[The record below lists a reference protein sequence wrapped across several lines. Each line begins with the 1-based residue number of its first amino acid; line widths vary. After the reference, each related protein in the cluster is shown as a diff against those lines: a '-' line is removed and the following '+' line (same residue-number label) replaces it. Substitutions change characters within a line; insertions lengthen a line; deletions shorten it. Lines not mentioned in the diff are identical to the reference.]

1 MITSDDREWALPI
14 YGRKKKKVI
23 NGEIRICVS
32 MIHEVSITTG
42 RLISTIHAY
51 SMMKLAQHYNNVYQL
66 HLVKL
71 IHCICRSAKICIA
84 VCEILLSKVN
94 PQCSMCIKQ
103 GMKLDNSCALK
114 MVEAC
119 WC

>member
-42 RLISTIHAY
+42 RLISTVHAY
-51 SMMKLAQHYNNVYQL
+51 SCSALEYLLIRILA
-66 HLVKL
+66 
-71 IHCICRSAKICIA
+71 
-84 VCEILLSKVN
+84 
-94 PQCSMCIKQ
+94 
-103 GMKLDNSCALK
+103 
-114 MVEAC
+114 
-119 WC
+119 